1 MPRKIYRKNIRI
13 KKTKIVN
20 VDNNEENVYEKII
33 LQDAKHD
40 DNMDLDGVD

>member
-1 MPRKIYRKNIRI
+1 MPRKIIRI

-33 LQDAKHD
+33 LQNTEHD
-40 DNMDLDGVD
+40 DNIVLELIR